1 MPRYQYG
8 CQVCGES
15 FEKELRMS
23 QSGETQICPAC
34 GSDQT
39 RKRIGAVAVT
49 SGGPA
54 RQSAPPPR
62 SPFT

>member
-1 MPRYQYG
+1 MPQYQYG
-8 CQVCGES
+8 CTACGAT

-23 QSGETQICPAC
+23 QSGDSQLCPAC

-49 SGGPA
+49 SSGPA